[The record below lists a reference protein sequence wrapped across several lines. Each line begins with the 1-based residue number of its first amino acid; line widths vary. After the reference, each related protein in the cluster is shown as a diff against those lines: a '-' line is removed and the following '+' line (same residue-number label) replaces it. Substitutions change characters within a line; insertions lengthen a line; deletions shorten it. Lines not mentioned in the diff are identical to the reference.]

1 MNEDSA
7 DGAPADNAAADSTAD
22 PAVDIAAVDST
33 AGDSTAE
40 VSLGGA
46 TVLPGAAIVGLEAD
60 DAPVALRALSARL
73 REIGAVTDS
82 FEAAVLLREA
92 KQPTGLPTL
101 VPAAI
106 PHTDPE
112 HVLTPGLAIA
122 IPRDPVAFGEIG
134 SSGERTIWAELIVML
149 VLSDSHSQL
158 TALQDLVARL
168 QEPEGVRELL
178 AATDDA
184 DLERRAREWLAG

>member
-1 MNEDSA
+1 MSEDSTEGVTVTGPT
-7 DGAPADNAAADSTAD
+7 DSTDDSTAAATAVPV
-22 PAVDIAAVDST
+22 PAGS
-33 AGDSTAE
+33 SR
-40 VSLGGA
+40 GA
-46 TVLPGAAIVGLEAD
+46 SILPGAAIVGLEAD
-60 DAPVALRALSARL
+60 DAPAALKALSARL
-73 REIGAVTDS
+73 RELGAVTDS
-82 FEAAVLLREA
+82 FEAAVLLREER
-92 KQPTGLPTL
+92 QPTGLPTF

-149 VLSDSHSQL
+149 VLSDAHSQL

-168 QEPEGVRELL
+168 QEPDGVRELL

-184 DLERRAREWLAG
+184 DLERRAREWLAE

>member
-1 MNEDSA
+1 MSEDRTDGVTSA
-7 DGAPADNAAADSTAD
+7 PDSLTDAS
-22 PAVDIAAVDST
+22 I
-33 AGDSTAE
+33 
-40 VSLGGA
+40 
-46 TVLPGAAIVGLEAD
+46 LPGAAIVGLEAD
-60 DAPVALRALSARL
+60 DAPAALRALSARL

-82 FEAAVLLREA
+82 FEAAVLRREER
-92 KQPTGLPTL
+92 QPTGLPTL

-106 PHTDPE
+106 PHTDPQ

-149 VLSDSHSQL
+149 VLSDAHSQL
-158 TALQDLVARL
+158 IALQDLVARL
-168 QEPEGVRELL
+168 QEPDGMRELL